1 MPLIVYGIIFAYN
14 TFFQLQRYYM
24 LSKYS
29 FGTYRTTYQ
38 NPIHKE
44 ALNYALDNGI
54 THIDT
59 SSNYMHGEA
68 EIMIGQVIE
77 NRNREDFTI
86 VSKGGYIQG
95 ENLKR
100 VMEGF
105 KVEDLV
111 RYDESCFHSIHEEF
125 LEDQI
130 NRSLERL
137 KTDYIDVYL
146 LHNPEYY
153 LLKEIK
159 VGMTEQA
166 ILKHHK
172 IMQQRIKKAFAF
184 LESKVKEGKIKAYGI
199 SSNSFAKKRINY
211 HFLEYRHLIN
221 YAKEIAGDNHHFK
234 VIQLPMNMFENEGE
248 ECAKWAYENGLEV
261 HINRPLNAMK
271 DDKMIRLASYEECIN
286 YDSLLSQIREINNDA
301 FQEVIDQILK
311 IENEYRW
318 AGDVDDIIE
327 YQVIPYIVQNINL
340 DPVYFQLVDN
350 FLNCY
355 KSNIKCRISKE
366 VAKELNINGQI
377 DGVALK
383 YLEQKKYI
391 TRILVGMRDKRYVK
405 KILDYSKI

>member
-1 MPLIVYGIIFAYN
+1 
-14 TFFQLQRYYM
+14 M

-44 ALNYALDNGI
+44 ALKHALDNGI
-54 THIDT
+54 KYIDT

-68 EIMIGQVIE
+68 EIMIGQVLE
-77 NRNREDFTI
+77 NRNREDFII

-100 VMEGF
+100 VEEGF

-111 RYDESCFHSIHEEF
+111 RYDMECFHSINPDF

-130 NRSLERL
+130 NRSLQRL
-137 KTDYIDVYL
+137 KTNYIDVYL

-166 ILKHHK
+166 VLKHHE
-172 IMQQRIKKAFAF
+172 IMQQRIKKTFAF
-184 LESKVKEGKIKAYGI
+184 LEKKVQEGEIKAYGI
-199 SSNSFAKKRINY
+199 SSNSFAKKKDNY
-211 HFLEYRHLIN
+211 HFLEYKHLIK
-221 YAKEIAGDNHHFK
+221 YAEEIAGKEHNFK
-234 VIQLPMNMFENEGE
+234 VIQLPMNMYENDGE
-248 ECAKWAYENGLEV
+248 ACAKWAYENGLEV

-286 YDSLLSQIREINNDA
+286 YDTLLSQIREINNDA
-301 FQEVIDQILK
+301 FQEVIDQILN
-311 IENEYRW
+311 IQNDYRW

-355 KSNIKCRISKE
+355 KSNVKSKISKK
-366 VAKELNINGQI
+366 VAKEMNINGPI

-383 YLEQKKYI
+383 YLENKEYI
-391 TRILVGMRDKRYVK
+391 TRILVGMRDKRYVDK
-405 KILDYSKI
+405 VISYSKL